1 MLRTIAYYEE
11 QRDADDLEDESIW
24 ETVEATAGDGI
35 DSDDDDG
42 DGSLPKEDGPE
53 KADPNM
59 SEIPDVDD
67 KNIVTL
73 HRKMLSTFGPRSI
86 AEKTSIPSCP

>member
-1 MLRTIAYYEE
+1 MLLRKIWELRDPGESELDFMLRTIAYYEA

-42 DGSLPKEDGPE
+42 DGSLPLK
-53 KADPNM
+53 KL
-59 SEIPDVDD
+59 IPIWV
-67 KNIVTL
+67 
-73 HRKMLSTFGPRSI
+73 RFQM
-86 AEKTSIPSCP
+86 